1 MVRSLNMQQIYRRT
15 PISKCN
21 FLSIICERLLFW
33 INLGKWEKVESIIR
47 NSLSQMFFKICVLKI
62 FPIFTGKHL
71 CWRLFLIKLQ
81 AFQTYN
87 FIKMRLQHRCL
98 PVNIAQ
104 FLRTAFF
111 FGEHL
116 WPWKK
121 QQVFKDTKSL
131 KSFCSR
137 TIS

>member
-33 INLGKWEKVESIIR
+33 IHLGKWEKVESIIR

-111 FGEHL
+111 LENTSGPERNNR
-116 WPWKK
+116 
-121 QQVFKDTKSL
+121 SL
-131 KSFCSR
+131 K
-137 TIS
+137 ILNL

>member
-87 FIKMRLQHRCL
+87 FIKMRLQYRCL

-111 FGEHL
+111 LENTSGPERNNR
-116 WPWKK
+116 
-121 QQVFKDTKSL
+121 SL
-131 KSFCSR
+131 K
-137 TIS
+137 ILNL

>member
-111 FGEHL
+111 LKNTSGPERNNR
-116 WPWKK
+116 
-121 QQVFKDTKSL
+121 SL
-131 KSFCSR
+131 K
-137 TIS
+137 ILNL

>member
-111 FGEHL
+111 LENTSGPERNNR
-116 WPWKK
+116 
-121 QQVFKDTKSL
+121 SL
-131 KSFCSR
+131 K
-137 TIS
+137 ILNL

>member
-98 PVNIAQ
+98 PVNTAQ

-111 FGEHL
+111 LENTSGPERNNR
-116 WPWKK
+116 
-121 QQVFKDTKSL
+121 SL
-131 KSFCSR
+131 K
-137 TIS
+137 ILNL

>member
-62 FPIFTGKHL
+62 FPIFTAKHL

-111 FGEHL
+111 LENTSGPERNNR
-116 WPWKK
+116 
-121 QQVFKDTKSL
+121 SL
-131 KSFCSR
+131 K
-137 TIS
+137 ILNL

>member
-1 MVRSLNMQQIYRRT
+1 MVRRLNMQQIYRRT

-62 FPIFTGKHL
+62 FPIFTAKHL

-111 FGEHL
+111 LENTSGPERNNR
-116 WPWKK
+116 
-121 QQVFKDTKSL
+121 SL
-131 KSFCSR
+131 K
-137 TIS
+137 ILNL

>member
-21 FLSIICERLLFW
+21 FLSMICERLLFW

-111 FGEHL
+111 LENTSGPERNNR
-116 WPWKK
+116 
-121 QQVFKDTKSL
+121 SL
-131 KSFCSR
+131 K
-137 TIS
+137 ILNL

>member
-62 FPIFTGKHL
+62 FPVFTGKHL

-87 FIKMRLQHRCL
+87 FIKMRLQHRCF

-111 FGEHL
+111 LENTSGPERNNR
-116 WPWKK
+116 
-121 QQVFKDTKSL
+121 SL
-131 KSFCSR
+131 K
-137 TIS
+137 ILNL

>member
-15 PISKCN
+15 PILKCN

-111 FGEHL
+111 LKNTSGPERNNR
-116 WPWKK
+116 
-121 QQVFKDTKSL
+121 SL
-131 KSFCSR
+131 K
-137 TIS
+137 ILNL

>member
-21 FLSIICERLLFW
+21 FLSIFCERLLFW

-111 FGEHL
+111 LENTSGPERNNR
-116 WPWKK
+116 
-121 QQVFKDTKSL
+121 SL
-131 KSFCSR
+131 K
-137 TIS
+137 ILNL

>member
-21 FLSIICERLLFW
+21 FLWIICERLLFW

-111 FGEHL
+111 LENTSGPERNNR
-116 WPWKK
+116 
-121 QQVFKDTKSL
+121 SL
-131 KSFCSR
+131 K
-137 TIS
+137 ILNL

>member
-1 MVRSLNMQQIYRRT
+1 MVRSLNMQHIYRRT

-111 FGEHL
+111 LENTSGPERNNR
-116 WPWKK
+116 
-121 QQVFKDTKSL
+121 SL
-131 KSFCSR
+131 K
-137 TIS
+137 ILNL

>member
-33 INLGKWEKVESIIR
+33 INLGKWDKVESIIR

-111 FGEHL
+111 LENTSGPERNNR
-116 WPWKK
+116 
-121 QQVFKDTKSL
+121 SL
-131 KSFCSR
+131 K
-137 TIS
+137 ILNL

>member
-62 FPIFTGKHL
+62 FPVFTGKHL

-111 FGEHL
+111 LENTSGPERNNR
-116 WPWKK
+116 
-121 QQVFKDTKSL
+121 SL
-131 KSFCSR
+131 K
-137 TIS
+137 ILNL

>member
-21 FLSIICERLLFW
+21 FLSIICERLIFW

-111 FGEHL
+111 LENTSGPERNNR
-116 WPWKK
+116 
-121 QQVFKDTKSL
+121 SL
-131 KSFCSR
+131 K
-137 TIS
+137 ILNL